1 MLQREMQKVKYAIE
15 QKVCGFKSQNEKRLK
30 RKEAC

>member
-1 MLQREMQKVKYAIE
+1 MQKEVKYAIE
-15 QKVCGFKSQNEKRLK
+15 QKVCGFKSQNNEKRLK